1 MNLRAYLDS
10 LPRGQTTVFAS
21 RCGISPVYL
30 SQIAAGQDKREA
42 SPVLCVVIERASGDA
57 VMRWDLRPDDWHL
70 IWPELIGADG
80 APAVPAAER
89 AA

>member
-42 SPVLCVVIERASGDA
+42 SPALCVVIERESSEM

-70 IWPELIGADG
+70 IWPELRKRKD
-80 APAVPAAER
+80 APRIPVKAE
-89 AA
+89 A